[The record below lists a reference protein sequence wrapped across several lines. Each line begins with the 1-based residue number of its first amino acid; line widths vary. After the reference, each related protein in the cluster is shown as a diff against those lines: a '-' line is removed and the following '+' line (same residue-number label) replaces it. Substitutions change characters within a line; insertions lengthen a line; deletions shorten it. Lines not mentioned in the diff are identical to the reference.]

1 MRSTASLYETDF
13 LLWVEQQSAALKDR
27 RWQDLD
33 VPNILEELDGLA
45 SSRRHELR
53 SRMRVLLQHL
63 LKLKYQPAKATG
75 SWKATVR
82 DQRAEIALLLEE
94 SPSLRRLMA
103 QAVANEYPIA
113 RENAADET
121 GIVLEKFPSE
131 CPLTLEEILRD
142 PSV

>member
-121 GIVLEKFPSE
+121 SIVLEKFPSE